1 MFLSILYWLP
11 KKYIRVVGN
20 LLQSQTR
27 VRNIFCK
34 LFSVHF
40 MVSQI
45 QNFQFQN
52 QFVAIFVK
60 IIFLRVRKI
69 RDLWLGI
76 QNSWNSV
83 LNEYFKRKYGIYV
96 LTMWKIWVVRSLS
109 FPLRILIVHHLLQD
123 EWICQML
130 FEQWALFQLRNI
142 HKWRPTIIDDFR
154 PTYLLILYPVTSD
167 FFVVILNLLWKR
179 TLLCI

>member
-69 RDLWLGI
+69 RDL
-76 QNSWNSV
+76 
-83 LNEYFKRKYGIYV
+83 
-96 LTMWKIWVVRSLS
+96 
-109 FPLRILIVHHLLQD
+109 
-123 EWICQML
+123 
-130 FEQWALFQLRNI
+130 
-142 HKWRPTIIDDFR
+142 
-154 PTYLLILYPVTSD
+154 
-167 FFVVILNLLWKR
+167 
-179 TLLCI
+179 